1 MIQDP
6 QGRTI
11 DYLRLAVTD
20 RCNLRCQYC
29 LPEGYKGFMP
39 KREIL
44 SYEELTRLLTILSN
58 EGVSKLRITGG
69 EPFVRRDLIHW
80 IEELSGL
87 DLFDRMHIT
96 TNGVLTLPYVEALER
111 MGFEGVN
118 LSVDSFNRETFKRI
132 TGRDE
137 LPKVMETLDALTQT
151 RMKVR
156 VNTVVLTEHNLDELH
171 ELVDYGTAKAV
182 DVRFIEEMPFNGTGE
197 VKQDVWDY
205 RKILHHLSKAFDLIP
220 TISEPNGT
228 ALWYRIPGRVGRVG
242 VIPAY
247 SRTFCGT
254 CNRLRIDPKGKVKT
268 CLYGKD
274 EVDLGAL
281 MRAGAEDEALSEAL
295 IQAISRR
302 HPNGVSAEREMLQDS
317 IAHKTMASIGG

>member
-6 QGRTI
+6 QGRII

-29 LPEGYKGFMP
+29 LPEGYKGFLP
-39 KREIL
+39 KSEIL
-44 SYEELTRLLTILSN
+44 SYEELNRVLELFSAQ
-58 EGVSKLRITGG
+58 GVSKLRITGG
-69 EPFVRRDLIHW
+69 EPFVRRDLIFW
-80 IEELSGL
+80 LQEIARQKW
-87 DLFDRMHIT
+87 FKRMHIT
-96 TNGVLTLPYVEALER
+96 TNGVLTLPHVETLER
-111 MGFEGVN
+111 IGFEGVN
-118 LSVDSFNRETFKRI
+118 LSVDSFDRENFKRI

-137 LPKVMETLDALTQT
+137 LPRVMETLDALTQT

-156 VNTVVLTEHNLDELH
+156 INAVVLADHNLNDLH
-171 ELVDYGTAKAV
+171 ELVDFGTAKAV

-197 VKQDVWDY
+197 VKAGVWDY
-205 RKILHHLSKAFDLIP
+205 RKILLHLSEAFDLIP
-220 TISEPNGT
+220 ERPEPNGT
-228 ALWYRIPGRVGRVG
+228 AMWYRIAGRPGRVG

-274 EVDLGAL
+274 EIDLG
-281 MRAGAEDEALSEAL
+281 RIIRQGASDDVLLASVQE
-295 IQAISRR
+295 AISRR
-302 HPNGVSAEREMLQDS
+302 HPNGKSAEHEMLSDNKQHTS
-317 IAHKTMASIGG
+317 MASIGG